1 MLPALLVVTGV
12 AAIGPH
18 PWPGATR
25 PLPPPT
31 AAPIAAPAAAPTAA
45 PLGAP
50 GASPGA
56 SARCVDLGGERVRV
70 MVLDLAA
77 DPRFSSQ
84 RGALTQLVAAEA
96 ARVRGFEILSTDDVR
111 AALDQEANRQL
122 LGCDDNSCLAELAA
136 ALDAALLVSGRV
148 DASSDGTPLVALT
161 LLNTRALVVLNR
173 VSFAWGGADDA
184 LPDVVR
190 TAAQTLLLEPS
201 ARPPGAV
208 QVLGAPDDATVY
220 VEGSEG
226 TAAAPLGGLAIG
238 PHEVR
243 VVAPGKQPVSVWAVV
258 LAGAT
263 TPVEVA
269 LEDAPVSAA
278 WWILGGAV
286 AAVGGGALA
295 LGSALLLGKGTVEA
309 RAVVE
314 PFGLND
320 VEKLPV
326 GAR

>member
-1 MLPALLVVTGV
+1 
-12 AAIGPH
+12 
-18 PWPGATR
+18 
-25 PLPPPT
+25 
-31 AAPIAAPAAAPTAA
+31 
-45 PLGAP
+45 
-50 GASPGA
+50 
-56 SARCVDLGGERVRV
+56 

-77 DPRFSSQ
+77 DARFTSQ

-96 ARVRGFEILSTDDVR
+96 ARVPGYEILSTDDVR
-111 AALDQEANRQL
+111 AALNQEANRQL
-122 LGCDDNSCLAELAA
+122 MGCDDSSCLAELAA

-173 VSFAWGGADDA
+173 VTFAWGGADDA

-190 TAAQTLLLEPS
+190 TAAQTLLLEPAS
-201 ARPPGAV
+201 RPPGAV

-220 VEGSEG
+220 VGPHEGS
-226 TAAAPLGGLAIG
+226 AAAPVGGLAIG

-243 VVAPGKQPVSVWAVV
+243 VVAPGKQPVTAWAVV

-263 TPVEVA
+263 TPVEVL
-269 LEDAPVSAA
+269 LEDEPISAA
-278 WWILGGAV
+278 WWLLGGAV

-295 LGSALLLGKGTVEA
+295 LGSALLLGKGSVEA

-314 PFGLND
+314 PWGLND
-320 VEKLPV
+320 VEKLPA